1 MPATSPFHVGET
13 QIQAR
18 LGVREAVAGF
28 ARRMVR
34 DHMPEQHREFYRQL
48 PCVVVAAR
56 DGDGRPW
63 ATLIADPAGVVTSPA
78 PDRLDFKAG
87 PVTGDALAGAFVA
100 GRDVGVLGIEF
111 ATRRR
116 NRVNG
121 RVSDAD
127 GHGFGFRV
135 DQSFGNCPQYIHDR
149 HWRPAAPAASPRRR
163 LGAELDAVQQ
173 AWIADA
179 DTVFLASGFRGD
191 GEDPAFGM
199 DASHRGGPPGFVRVL
214 DAHTLAWP
222 EYAGNN
228 HYNTLGNLVMDPRI
242 GLLFV
247 DFASGSLLQL
257 SGRARI
263 DFSPDA
269 ARWPGAQRVVEV
281 RVEAV
286 NDLHEALPLRWHA
299 PAALEVE
306 VDEVVDESA
315 GVRSFWLVGADGASL
330 PPFQAGQHVP
340 LEVTL
345 GGVRALRTYSLS
357 SAPTA
362 PRWRISVRALAGGR
376 VSSHLHAA
384 ATPGARL
391 RAGLPAGQFVLDG
404 GAGPLVLVA
413 GGIGVTPL
421 ASMLAEAVARGRPV
435 TFVYAARH
443 GGEAPLLDEVRG
455 LARSHGVRLHVAF
468 SRPAPG
474 ERPGIDFDSAGRLGP
489 AAVQA
494 LLPTSACDARVCG
507 PPGFVAAVTHAL
519 EGGGVAAAR
528 IRGETFG

>member
-48 PCVVVAAR
+48 PCVIVAAR

-63 ATLIADPAGVVTSPA
+63 ATVIADPAGVVTSPA
-78 PDRLDFKAG
+78 PDRLDFKTG
-87 PVTGDALAGAFVA
+87 PVMGDALAGAFVA
-100 GRDVGVLGIEF
+100 GRDVGMLGIEF

-121 RVSDAD
+121 RIDDVAGD
-127 GHGFGFRV
+127 GFRFRV
-135 DQSFGNCPQYIHDR
+135 DQSFGNCPQYIRDR
-149 HWRPAAPAASPRRR
+149 HWRPAAPAASPGRRS
-163 LGAELDAVQQ
+163 GFELDNAQRS
-173 AWIADA
+173 WIARA
-179 DTVFLASGFRGD
+179 DTFFLASGFRGD

-214 DAHTLAWP
+214 DARTLAWP

-263 DFSPDA
+263 DFTPDA

-281 RVEAV
+281 RLEAV
-286 NDLHEALPLRWHA
+286 NELREVLPLRWSA
-299 PAALEVE
+299 PVGLELEVDGVIE
-306 VDEVVDESA
+306 ESG
-315 GVRSFWLVGADGASL
+315 GVRSLWLVGADGAPL
-330 PPFQAGQHVP
+330 PSFAAGQHLP

-345 GGVRALRTYSLS
+345 GERRELRTYSLS
-357 SAPTA
+357 SAPAA
-362 PRWRISVRALAGGR
+362 PRWRISVKARAGGR
-376 VSSHLHAA
+376 VSSYLHRA
-384 ATPGARL
+384 ATPGMRL
-391 RAGLPAGQFVLDG
+391 RAGLPSGDFVLDDG
-404 GAGPLVLVA
+404 EGPLVLVA

-421 ASMLAEAVARGRPV
+421 VSMLAQAAGRRPV
-435 TFVYAARH
+435 TFVYAVPNGA
-443 GGEAPLLDEVRG
+443 EAPLLQEVRA
-455 LARSHGVRLHVAF
+455 LARTHGAHLHVAF
-468 SRPAPG
+468 SRPAQG
-474 ERPGIDFDSAGRLGP
+474 DRPGVDFDSAGRLTP
-489 AAVQA
+489 TRLRA
-494 LLPTSACDARVCG
+494 LLPAQARDARVCG
-507 PPGFVAAVTHAL
+507 PPAFVATVTRTL
-519 EGGGVAAAR
+519 EDAGLDAAR
-528 IRGETFG
+528 IRAETFG